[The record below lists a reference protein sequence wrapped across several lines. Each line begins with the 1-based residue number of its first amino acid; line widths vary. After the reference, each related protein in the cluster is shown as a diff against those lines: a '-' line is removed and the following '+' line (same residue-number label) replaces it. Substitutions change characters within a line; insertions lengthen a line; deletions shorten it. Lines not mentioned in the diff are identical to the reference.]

1 MNAKHASLS
10 AFQVLTHA
18 GQSSARA
25 RVLPSGDCL
34 LLPLLLAIG
43 CRA

>member
-1 MNAKHASLS
+1 MNVKHASS
-10 AFQVLTHA
+10 CAYQALTHA
-18 GQSSARA
+18 GQSLALA
-25 RVLPSGDCL
+25 RVLPSGDGL